1 MAKKYQQ
8 ATETYPPGARQR
20 PAFSAHPTR
29 GKFAVNAMAGTSSS
43 ILTHK
48 IGGTYAMVGQH
59 PGGSPG
65 GRGKIRDVD
74 FTKVNF

>member
-1 MAKKYQQ
+1 
-8 ATETYPPGARQR
+8 
-20 PAFSAHPTR
+20 
-29 GKFAVNAMAGTSSS
+29 MAGTSSS

-65 GRGKIRDVD
+65 GHGKIRDVD
-74 FTKVNF
+74 FTKVNFQKLTGDPPESQA